1 MGSDARHRV
10 LQRRKGCDAR
20 EAGERPVNMKLEL
33 VVLPVSQIDRA
44 KEFYR
49 SAGFC
54 EELDFASGDDFRV
67 VCFSLPGSG
76 ASIAFGKGITSAL
89 PGSVQG
95 LHIAVSDIE
104 EARAELLERG
114 VDVGGT
120 FHDVGGVFYRI
131 PPWHDVPGQD
141 PAGRTHASFARF
153 SDPDGN
159 GWVLE
164 QAPDQ

>member
-1 MGSDARHRV
+1 M
-10 LQRRKGCDAR
+10 
-20 EAGERPVNMKLEL
+20 NMKLEL

-54 EELDFASGDDFRV
+54 EELDFSSGDDFRV
-67 VCFSLPGSG
+67 VRFSPPGSS
-76 ASIAFGKGITSAL
+76 ASIAFGKGITSAP

-95 LHIAVSDIE
+95 LHLAVRDIE
-104 EARAELLERG
+104 QARAELIKRG
-114 VDVGGT
+114 VDVGCI

-131 PPWHDVPGQD
+131 PPPYDVPGQD

-159 GWVLE
+159 GWVVQE
-164 QAPDQ
+164 RPAEN